1 MIRLE
6 AVSKTYG
13 TGPGAVAAL
22 RAVDLEI
29 RRGEFVAI
37 SGPSGSGKS
46 TLLHILGLLDRPKE
60 GRYLLEGRDVTAL
73 PDRELSALR
82 GRRIGFVFQ
91 SFHLLPRAS
100 ALENVML
107 PLLYA
112 GEPDAAARAREA
124 LARVGLSA
132 RERHRPGEL
141 SGGEQQRVAI
151 ARAIVKR
158 PDLILADEPTGNL
171 DGRTGLEILELLS
184 QIRAG
189 GVTLVLV
196 THEARVA
203 ERAER
208 VIELQDGRVV
218 ADRRR
223 APDGRP

>member
-13 TGPGAVAAL
+13 SGPSAVAAL
-22 RAVDLEI
+22 RAIELEI

-46 TLLHILGLLDRPKE
+46 TLLYILGLLDRPQE
-60 GRYLLEGRDVTAL
+60 GRYLLEGKDVTAL
-73 PDRELSALR
+73 PDREVSALR

-112 GEPDAAARAREA
+112 GEPDAAARARAA

-132 RERHRPGEL
+132 RERHRPGQL

-171 DGRTGLEILELLS
+171 DARTGLEILELLS
-184 QIRAG
+184 EIRAG

-208 VIELQDGRVV
+208 VIELADGRVV
-218 ADRRR
+218 ADRRT
-223 APDGRP
+223 APGGHP

>member
-13 TGPGAVAAL
+13 SGPSAVAAL
-22 RAVDLEI
+22 RAVELEI

-46 TLLHILGLLDRPKE
+46 TLLYILGLLDRPQE

-73 PDRELSALR
+73 PDREVSALR

-112 GEPDAAARAREA
+112 GEPDAAARARAA
-124 LARVGLSA
+124 LARV
-132 RERHRPGEL
+132 
-141 SGGEQQRVAI
+141 
-151 ARAIVKR
+151 
-158 PDLILADEPTGNL
+158 
-171 DGRTGLEILELLS
+171 
-184 QIRAG
+184 
-189 GVTLVLV
+189 
-196 THEARVA
+196 
-203 ERAER
+203 
-208 VIELQDGRVV
+208 
-218 ADRRR
+218 
-223 APDGRP
+223 